1 MTTDWSIFY
10 PPNIPLLYA
19 KLDDDIVEHLWECIE
34 EARKTDISANDR
46 LAGNITSS
54 LEMKDKNNVFMEH
67 VRGSV
72 TKYLEEFLKTYAG
85 RGVVFEEEKDYECDI
100 CLSSL
105 WVNFQKKH
113 EFNPVHEHSGA
124 ASFVV
129 WMKIPTYA
137 KEQHNLPISKR
148 SNNSLA
154 SDFVFYYQ
162 NLVGGICEHKIE
174 LNPESNGNILVFPST
189 LQHCV
194 YPFFECDEERIS
206 ISGNLMYRR
215 LKSSE

>member
-1 MTTDWSIFY
+1 MATEWSIFN
-10 PPNIPLLYA
+10 PPNIPVLSA
-19 KLDDDIVEHLWECIE
+19 KLDDKTVKHLWECIE
-34 EARKTDISANDR
+34 EAKKTDISANNR

-54 LEMKDKNNVFMEH
+54 LEMKDKDNIFEEH
-67 VRGSV
+67 IRDTA
-72 TKYLEEFLKTYAG
+72 TKYLTEFLMNSAVS
-85 RGVVFEEEKDYECDI
+85 RGAFKEEEDFECDVCI
-100 CLSSL
+100 SSL

-113 EFNPVHEHSGA
+113 EFNPLHEHSGV
-124 ASFVV
+124 ASFVI

-148 SNNSLA
+148 SNNALA
-154 SDFVFYYQ
+154 SSFAFYYQ
-162 NLVGGICEHKIE
+162 NMIGEMCEYRIA
-174 LNPESNGNILVFPST
+174 LNPESNGSMIIFPST

-194 YPFFECDEERIS
+194 YPFFECDDERIS